1 MGIIVNQSTKAVVWG
16 ITGTQGKFHTRLML
30 EYGTKI
36 VAGVTPGKAGESV
49 EGVPVYDTG
58 KEALQQHEANASIIF
73 VPAPFATDATLE
85 AMENGL
91 KTVVIIT
98 EHVPVKD
105 AIQVM
110 AKAKDNGVTIIG
122 PNTPGII
129 TPETCKLGIMPAHIF
144 KKGIVGIASR
154 SGTLTYEIA
163 SGLTA
168 LGLGQSTC
176 IGLGGDPI
184 VGLSFVDVLKMFE
197 KDEQTKAVALIGEIG
212 GNAEELAAEYI
223 REVDYPKPV
232 VAFVAGRTAPP
243 GKRMGHAGA
252 IIMGKAGT
260 AKSKIEA
267 FQTVGVD
274 VAERPRDVAKLLAEH
289 LQKKGIKP

>member
-1 MGIIVNQSTKAVVWG
+1 MGTIVNDSTKAIVQG
-16 ITGTQGKFHTRLML
+16 ITGTQGRFHTRLML
-30 EYGTKI
+30 EYRTKI
-36 VAGVTPGKAGESV
+36 VAGTTPGKSGTSV
-49 EGVPVYDTG
+49 EGVPVYDTVE
-58 KEALQQHEANASIIF
+58 EALRHHAANASIIF
-73 VPAPFATDATLE
+73 VPAPFAADAALE
-85 AMENGL
+85 AMEGGL

-105 AIQVM
+105 SIQVM
-110 AKAKDNGVTIIG
+110 TRAKNENVTVIG

-129 TPETCKLGIMPAHIF
+129 TPDMCKLGIMPAHIF

-163 SGLTA
+163 AGLTA

-176 IGLGGDPI
+176 LGLGGDPI
-184 VGLSFVDVLKMFE
+184 VGLSFVDVLEMFE

-223 REVDYPKPV
+223 SKVNYPKPI
-232 VAFVAGRTAPP
+232 VAFIAGRTAPP

-267 FQTVGVD
+267 FQAVGVD
-274 VAERPRDVAKLLAEH
+274 VAERPGDVAKLLAER
-289 LQKKGIKP
+289 LRNEGNL

>member
-1 MGIIVNQSTKAVVWG
+1 MGIIVNNSTKAIVQG
-16 ITGTQGKFHTRLML
+16 ITGTQGRFHTKLML
-30 EYGTKI
+30 DFGTKI
-36 VAGVTPGKAGESV
+36 AAGTTPGKSDTSM
-49 EGVPVYDTG
+49 EGVPVYDTVE
-58 KEALQQHEANASIIF
+58 EALKHHEANASIIF
-73 VPAPFATDATLE
+73 VPAPFATDAALE
-85 AMENGL
+85 AMESGL

-105 AIQVM
+105 SIQVM
-110 AKAKDNGVTIIG
+110 TRAKNENVTVIG

-129 TPETCKLGIMPAHIF
+129 TPDMCKLGIMPAHIF

-163 SGLTA
+163 AGLTA

-176 IGLGGDPI
+176 LGLGGDPI
-184 VGLSFVDVLKMFE
+184 VGLSFVDVLEMFE

-223 REVDYPKPV
+223 SKVDYPKPV

-267 FQTVGVD
+267 FQSVGVD
-274 VAERPRDVAKLLAEH
+274 VAERPGDVAKLLAER
-289 LQKKGIKP
+289 LRKEGNL